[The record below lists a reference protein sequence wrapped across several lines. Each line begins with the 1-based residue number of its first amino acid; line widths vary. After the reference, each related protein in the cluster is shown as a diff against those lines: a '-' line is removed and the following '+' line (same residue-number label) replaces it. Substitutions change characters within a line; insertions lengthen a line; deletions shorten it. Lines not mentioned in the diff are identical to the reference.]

1 MYSKALHNLY
11 QRMRAR
17 KDLGSLM
24 VTQTVAV
31 ALHPCEAKNQHARV
45 LSRS

>member
-11 QRMRAR
+11 QRMRGR
-17 KDLGSLM
+17 NGLGSLM

-31 ALHPCEAKNQHARV
+31 ALHLCGAKIQHARV
-45 LSRS
+45 